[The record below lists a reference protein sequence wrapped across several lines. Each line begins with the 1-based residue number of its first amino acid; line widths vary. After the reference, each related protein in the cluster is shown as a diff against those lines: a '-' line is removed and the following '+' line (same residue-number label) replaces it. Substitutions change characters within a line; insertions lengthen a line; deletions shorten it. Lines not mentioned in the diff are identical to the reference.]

1 VAPPYF
7 LGQRQHAQDVAHR
20 DLSAGLVHAAA
31 ERPDL
36 YAGLVG
42 AAQQLLRAE
51 RCLFGP
57 ILVFDSMTAARIA
70 HVFPEQLAGARV

>member
-1 VAPPYF
+1 MWRTAISP
-7 LGQRQHAQDVAHR
+7 
-20 DLSAGLVHAAA
+20 AGVVHAAA

-36 YAGLVG
+36 CAGLVG

-57 ILVFDSMTAARIA
+57 ILVFDAMTAARIA
-70 HVFPEQLAGARV
+70 QVFPEQLAGVRV